1 MTSVYSA
8 VGASSAA
15 AMAANSKVGQGM
27 GAMDATDF
35 LKLLT
40 AQMTMQ
46 DPTAPVDNKDMLA
59 QMAQFTSLSTSSEM
73 NSTLKAIA
81 AKLGVTDMTAASTDD
96 TSTSGVTA

>member
-15 AMAANSKVGQGM
+15 AISDASKIGKGM

-59 QMAQFTSLSTSSEM
+59 QMAQFTSLSTTSEM
-73 NSTLKAIA
+73 SSTLKAIS
-81 AKLGVTDMTAASTDD
+81 AKLDVLAPRAPDADSAAD
-96 TSTSGVTA
+96 GVTA